1 MPTIDR
7 ESARNLLEKAFVEAE
22 RYLLTSTL
30 PSLESR
36 LSHAVERVFASN
48 TQAYRE
54 VLLGCTV
61 VRLLAPAVN
70 IRLPYVAQGPAAYSG
85 RSLDEQVI
93 NPFLQS
99 KRIPCSRGPYLNVF
113 RRNVQFD
120 ESIRA
125 GLRDTEGYDAFL
137 TVLAYLEHE
146 SAPHAFLV
154 YLLYL
159 FARMRE
165 SSSISLSRIQ
175 RISLAQYDQLIGGLL
190 EVQSGGRFPVL
201 FTVAMFETIKA
212 FYGLAWQI
220 AYQGINVADAA
231 SGATG
236 DITVRDGEHVVLAVE
251 VTQRTVDQS
260 RVISTFNTKIAPQG
274 IDDYLFC
281 LGDTA
286 PTVDARR
293 QAEQYFA
300 QGHEVNFISIKEWI
314 LMSLATMGKRG
325 RSIFNTQLML
335 LMESE
340 DVPAPLK
347 VSWNDHVSALMSI

>member
-1 MPTIDR
+1 MATIDR

-22 RYLLTSTL
+22 RYLLTGTG
-30 PSLESR
+30 PSLDSQ
-36 LSHAVERVFASN
+36 LSEAVQRVFASH

-61 VRLLAPAVN
+61 VRLLAPTVN
-70 IRLPYVAQGPAAYSG
+70 IRLPYVSQGPMAYSG

-99 KRIPCSRGPYLNVF
+99 KRIPCSKGPYLGVF
-113 RRNVQFD
+113 RRSVQFD
-120 ESIRA
+120 ENTRS
-125 GLRDTEGYDAFL
+125 GLRDTDGYDAFL
-137 TVLAYLEHE
+137 TVIAYLEDE
-146 SAPHAFLV
+146 INPRAFLE
-154 YLLYL
+154 YLLYSFVRL
-159 FARMRE
+159 RE
-165 SSSISLSRIQ
+165 SSAISLSRIQ
-175 RISLAQYDQLIGGLL
+175 RISLAQYDRLIGGLL
-190 EVQSGGRFPVL
+190 EVQSGGRFPVI

-220 AYQGINVADAA
+220 AYQGINVSDAA

-236 DITVRDGEHVVLAVE
+236 DITVCDADRVVLAVE

-281 LGDTA
+281 LGDA
-286 PTVDARR
+286 SPTMDARR

-325 RSIFNTQLML
+325 RSIFNAQLVL
-335 LMESE
+335 LMESGE
-340 DVPAPLK
+340 VPGPLK
-347 VSWNDHVSALMSI
+347 VSWNDHVSALVSI